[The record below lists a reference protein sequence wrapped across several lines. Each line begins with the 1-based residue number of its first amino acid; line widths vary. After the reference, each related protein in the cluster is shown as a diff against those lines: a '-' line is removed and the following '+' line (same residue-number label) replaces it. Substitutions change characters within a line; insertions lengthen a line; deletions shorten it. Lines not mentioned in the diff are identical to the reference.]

1 MLMKR
6 LLQALPAVALA
17 LFGLSSAVQ
26 TISADTRISAVQSGQ
41 IAAAD
46 AATRLLQ
53 RSSVNH
59 SREWI
64 AVAAVLSAE
73 GPENDPVSIALLERA
88 FAADPYH
95 PTVWSLLAYLRV
107 RHANEFSEAAAS
119 ALREAN
125 QRCTLCN
132 RAELKWRLTFTL
144 SNWEQMPED
153 LRMSAFIGADFLRW
167 WYLEYDYLNQ
177 IRDSAQ
183 ALSIPFDEYRRKV
196 NSPVRP
202 NEIP

>member
-1 MLMKR
+1 MYQ
-6 LLQALPAVALA
+6 LLRALPALALA
-17 LFGLSSAVQ
+17 VFGLSSSLH
-26 TISADTRISAVQSGQ
+26 TMSADMRISAVQSGQ
-41 IAAAD
+41 MTAEG

-53 RSSVNH
+53 EGGVKN

-64 AVAAVLSAE
+64 SVASVLSAE
-73 GPENDPVSIALLERA
+73 GRENDPISITLLERVLEL
-88 FAADPYH
+88 DPHH
-95 PTVWSLLAYLRV
+95 PNAWSLLAFLRA
-107 RHANEFSEAAAS
+107 RKANAFTDGAAS
-119 ALREAN
+119 ALREASK
-125 QRCTLCN
+125 RCKLCN

-167 WYLEYDYLNQ
+167 WYLEYAYLNQ
-177 IRDSAQ
+177 IRESAQ